1 MFKRLISAGAAVIA
15 ALTSACEDGPATVPG
30 GWRSAA
36 AWSSMVHASASGAL
50 WLDVHGHPFAAAEGV
65 ADAAAAA
72 MTNQLVGRQ
81 LAFTARRDQA
91 GKPDFRVVLVFN
103 PPANADPRDLC
114 AGVIATAA
122 AADPGDKITVLA
134 AFCDQSGLLSSV
146 QGWVAKVGGPH
157 DPRFRRL
164 LGQVTRDLFGT
175 P

>member
-1 MFKRLISAGAAVIA
+1 MFKRLISVGAAAIA

-36 AWSSMVHASASGAL
+36 VWSSMVHASASGPL
-50 WLDVHGHPFAAAEGV
+50 WLDVHGQPFAVAAGL
-65 ADAAAAA
+65 ADAVAVA
-72 MTNQLVGRQ
+72 MTNQLVGRP

-91 GKPDFRVVLVFN
+91 DKPDFRVVLVFN

-114 AGVIATAA
+114 AGAIVTT
-122 AADPGDKITVLA
+122 ADPGDKITVLA
-134 AFCDQSGLLSSV
+134 AFCDKSGLLSSV
-146 QGWVAKVGGPH
+146 QGWVAKVGGPN